1 MQALALFKSE
11 DQNNKS
17 FQFLHCWN
25 ILRTH
30 HKWIDRSSQI
40 SSQKFSQTSSQ
51 KKQKTA
57 PNSYPSSSTP
67 CTLEN
72 GVVATQEFEVSVQT
86 IGSNKDKENLQQ
98 GGDSLYPEAIDE
110 DGTQECEVP
119 IQLMGRNEKENL
131 QGGDSLPLEM
141 IDNLHAK
148 EKEADVEK
156 ERKKNETAY
165 ALEQGRVA
173 LEQMRAANEAKRLEM
188 RSKEL
193 DLKSKELDLKIM
205 LEEERIM
212 ALDISVMSGPQQQ
225 YYKSLQNEIIT
236 RRFNR
241 SG

>member
-1 MQALALFKSE
+1 M
-11 DQNNKS
+11 
-17 FQFLHCWN
+17 
-25 ILRTH
+25 
-30 HKWIDRSSQI
+30 
-40 SSQKFSQTSSQ
+40 
-51 KKQKTA
+51 
-57 PNSYPSSSTP
+57 
-67 CTLEN
+67 
-72 GVVATQEFEVSVQT
+72 QT
-86 IGSNKDKENLQQ
+86 IGGNKDKENLQQ

-110 DGTQECEVP
+110 DGTQECEIP

-148 EKEADVEK
+148 EKEADAEK

-165 ALEQGRVA
+165 ALERERVA
-173 LEQMRAANEAKRLEM
+173 LEQMRAANEAKSLET

-212 ALDISVMSGPQQQ
+212 ALDISAMSGPQQQ

-241 SG
+241 TG